1 MRMNIENPGPQD
13 GGRAFKLRG
22 TTLLKSLAIG
32 LPVAFGAVLL
42 ASTAQAA
49 ACAGSGVITR
59 IQGLN
64 TDVAITRAG
73 KPVSRIRVLEVVCVG
88 DVVTAKGGTV
98 VTLSIDGVGAVK
110 VDRAKS
116 YTVGPRRG
124 KPSATGNVYRAVS
137 DQVLPDMKRLPW
149 DVRTKGPGD
158 PLRFTVGTQP
168 QFIAAGRTSLL
179 VRLVGHGPY
188 EVSLLD
194 ASGATVKSVN
204 GTTEELT
211 LTGLNLSAGDYRL
224 VAKDTSGAT
233 AQMELRVDPSLTPPT
248 GEYEDI
254 SDPEVVAAVKA
265 MQLAQSDPAK
275 YSLEAQQILA
285 TAPSNGLDR
294 DTIYKVIETL
304 SQVEE

>member
-1 MRMNIENPGPQD
+1 M
-13 GGRAFKLRG
+13 
-22 TTLLKSLAIG
+22 LKHFAIG
-32 LPVAFGAVLL
+32 LPVAFAGVLL

-59 IQGLN
+59 IEGLN

-88 DVVTAKGGTV
+88 DVVTAKGATK

-110 VDRAKS
+110 VDRAKP

-149 DVRTKGPGD
+149 DVRTKGPGE
-158 PLRFTVGTQP
+158 PLRFTVGAQP
-168 QFIAAGRTSLL
+168 QFIAVGRTSLL
-179 VRLVGHGPY
+179 VRLVGHGPF

-194 ASGATVKSVN
+194 SSGAVVKSVSGAN
-204 GTTEELT
+204 EEMT
-211 LTGLNLSAGDYRL
+211 LTGLNLAAGDYRL
-224 VAKDTSGAT
+224 VAKDKSGET
-233 AQMELRVDPSLTPPT
+233 AEMQLRVDPSLTPPT
-248 GEYEDI
+248 GEYEEL

-265 MQLAQSDPAK
+265 MRLAQTDPLK

-285 TAPSNGLDR
+285 GAPQNGLDR

>member
-1 MRMNIENPGPQD
+1 MIR
-13 GGRAFKLRG
+13 
-22 TTLLKSLAIG
+22 TLGIA
-32 LPVAFGAVLL
+32 LPIAFGAMLM
-42 ASTAQAA
+42 ATTAEAA

-59 IQGLN
+59 IQGVN

-88 DVVTAKGGTV
+88 DVVTTKGATV
-98 VTLSIDGVGAVK
+98 VTLSIDGVGPVK
-110 VDRAKS
+110 VDRARA
-116 YTVGPRRG
+116 YTVGPRKG
-124 KPSATGNVYRAVS
+124 KPSASGNVYRAVS

-149 DVRTKGPGD
+149 DVRTKGPGE

-188 EVSLLD
+188 QLSLLD
-194 ASGATVKSVN
+194 SGGATVKSIT
-204 GTTEELT
+204 GSTEELT
-211 LTGLNLSAGDYRL
+211 ITGLNLTAGDYRL
-224 VAKDTSGAT
+224 VAKDSGGVT
-233 AQMELRVDPSLTPPT
+233 AEMQIRVDANLTPPT
-248 GEYEDI
+248 GEYEDL

-265 MQLAQSDPAK
+265 MRLAQSDPAK

-285 TAPSNGLDR
+285 SAPANGLDR

-304 SQVEE
+304 SQVEDEE